1 MNVYKRLKISSYLII
16 IFFFA
21 LSIKPG
27 YTGILTT
34 EKVVNP
40 PFLNPDTL
48 SNRWVDSVMKALSPT
63 QRIGQLFMIAAYS
76 NRGREHMDELSELIQ
91 KNNIGGLIFFQGGPV
106 RQAVQTNYYQSIAP
120 TPLLISIDGE
130 WGLSMRLDSTMRFPK
145 QMVLGAISD
154 NSLIYNMGREIARQC
169 RRMGIHINFAPVVDI
184 NNNPLNPII
193 NSRSFGEN
201 KINVAQKGIAY
212 MKGLQEGGVLAN
224 AKHFPGHGDTDSDSH
239 KTLPTIKHNTAVI
252 DSLDLYPFKELIK
265 NGLGSMMVAHLYIPA
280 LDTIRNTAS
289 TLSKTI
295 VTGLLKENLGF
306 KGLIFTDALNMKGV
320 SSYFQPGIVDVKALL
335 AGNDVLLFSENVPQ
349 AIEGINCAIE
359 DHEISMEEID
369 GRVRKI
375 LQTKYWAGLNH
386 PHPIELKSLIQDLNT
401 PEGKWTNRRL
411 SENSITLIKNHKNL
425 LPLQKLDTL
434 KIASIAI
441 GGDSINVFQQN
452 LNYYGRVENFQIS
465 KDATKDQID
474 TLLKK
479 VAGFNLLIVSIHNTS
494 SYSYKNYG
502 ITEQESFI
510 LNSLPKKSKVVLTIF
525 GIPYTL
531 NRLVGA
537 EESDALMVSYEDL
550 ENPQIV
556 SAQAIFGVIGMVG
569 KLPVT
574 ASTYKLYDGMTTK
587 GGMRLKYTFPEE
599 LGIASAGF
607 SRIDS
612 IVAQGI
618 RDGAMPGCQVLV
630 SKDGKVIYSKSFGY
644 HTYDKGRLVQNSD
657 LYDIA
662 SVTKISSTLL
672 GIMKLYDE
680 HKIEMDKK
688 VYRYLPE
695 LKNTNKK
702 DMVLR
707 AMLAHQAGLPPFIP
721 FYLNTLNSK
730 GYLSEKIFSP
740 AASDSFSLPV
750 VNGLYIQNN
759 YPDTM
764 WKGIKACAMKEPGK
778 YVYSDLGYYFLKR
791 MLERMT
797 KDPLDKYVS
806 KNFYAPLGLST
817 HRYLPFNTV
826 KLERLVPSTFDTK
839 FRKHVVQGYVNDP
852 GAAMLGGVGGHA
864 GIFSNANDLAIILQ
878 MLLNGGEYAGV
889 RYFDKTTVDEFTRQ
903 QFPDDNNRR
912 GMGFDKPEPDMT
924 KSGPT
929 AKSAS
934 LKSFGHQGYTG
945 TCVWADPEQNL
956 IYIFLSNRVYP
967 SEENTKLANMNI
979 RTNIHQVIYDAL
991 KIKMVR

>member
-1 MNVYKRLKISSYLII
+1 MNFCKLLR
-16 IFFFA
+16 
-21 LSIKPG
+21 LSIFSCVVCC
-27 YTGILTT
+27 LTLSSIT
-34 EKVVNP
+34 LFAGTKSGLDSIRP
-40 PFLNPDTL
+40 PFLLPDPKGEV
-48 SNRWVDSVMKALSPT
+48 WVDSIMQALTPE

-76 NRGREHMDELSELIQ
+76 NKGKDHMDELANLIQ

-106 RQAVQTNYYQSIAP
+106 RQAIQTNYYQSISP

-145 QMVLGAISD
+145 QMALGSIQD
-154 NSLIYNMGREIARQC
+154 NTLIYDMGREIARQC
-169 RRMGIHINFAPVVDI
+169 RRLGIHINFAPVVDI

-201 KINVAQKGIAY
+201 KFNVAAKGVAY
-212 MKGLQEGGVLAN
+212 MKGLQDGGVLAN

-239 KTLPTIKHNTAVI
+239 KTLPTIKHNAAVI
-252 DSLDLYPFKELIK
+252 DTLDLYPFRQLIR

-295 VTGLLKENLGF
+295 VTGLLKNKLGF
-306 KGLIFTDALNMKGV
+306 QGLTFTDALNMKGV
-320 SSYFQPGIVDVKALL
+320 SSYFQPGKVDVKALL

-349 AIEGINCAIE
+349 AIEEINCAID

-369 GRVRKI
+369 QRVRKI
-375 LQTKYWAGLNH
+375 LQTKYWAGLHHNS
-386 PHPIELKSLIQDLNT
+386 PIVLKNLVEDLNT
-401 PEGKWTNRRL
+401 GSGKYVNRKL
-411 SENSITLIKNHKNL
+411 SESSLTLIKNHNNL

-434 KIASIAI
+434 RIASIAI
-441 GGDSINVFQQN
+441 GGDSINLFQQN
-452 LNYYGRVENFQIS
+452 LSYYAPIENFQIS
-465 KDATKDQID
+465 KDATKEIID

-479 VAGFNLLIVSIHNTS
+479 IAPYNTLIVSIHNTS
-494 SYSYKNYG
+494 SFSYKNYG

-510 LNSLPKKSKVVLTIF
+510 LNSLPKKAKVIVNIL

-537 EESDALMVSYEDL
+537 EESDALLISYEDL
-550 ENPQIV
+550 ENPQIT
-556 SAQAIFGVIGMVG
+556 SAQVIFGALGCKG

-574 ASTYKLYDGMTTK
+574 AATYKVNEGINTK
-587 GGMRLKYTFPEE
+587 GGLRMKYTFPEE
-599 LGIASAGF
+599 LGIASEPF
-607 SRIDS
+607 TKIDS
-612 IVAQGI
+612 IVGKGI
-618 RDGAMPGCQVLV
+618 KDGAMPGCQVLV
-630 SKDGKVIYSKSFGY
+630 AKDGKVIYSKSFGY
-644 HTYDKGRLVQNSD
+644 HTYEKLLAVQNTD
-657 LYDIA
+657 VYDIA

-707 AMLAHQAGLPPFIP
+707 AVLAHQAGLPPFIP
-721 FYLNTLNSK
+721 FYLSTLNAK
-730 GYLSEKIFSP
+730 GYLSENIFRSVQ
-740 AASDSFSLPV
+740 SDSFPV
-750 VNGLYIQNN
+750 AVAKGLYIQKS
-759 YPDTM
+759 YADTM
-764 WKGIKACAMKEPGK
+764 WKQIKDCPLREPGK
-778 YVYSDLGYYFLKR
+778 YVYSDLGYYFMKR

-797 KDPLDKYVS
+797 KDPLEKYIA
-806 KNFYAPLGLST
+806 KNFYTPLGLGA
-817 HRYLPFNTV
+817 HRYLPTAYF
-826 KLERLVPSTFDTK
+826 KMEKIIPSTFDTK
-839 FRKHVVQGYVNDP
+839 FRKRVVHGYVNDP
-852 GAAMLGGVGGHA
+852 GAAMMGGVAGHA

-878 MLLNGGEYAGV
+878 LFLNGGDYAGGH
-889 RYFDKTTVDEFTRQ
+889 YFDKSTIEEFTKQ
-903 QFPDDNNRR
+903 QFPDDGNRR

-924 KSGPT
+924 KASPA

-945 TCVWADPEQNL
+945 TCVWADPDQNL
-956 IYIFLSNRVYP
+956 IYVFLSNRVYP
-967 SEENTKLANMNI
+967 VEENTKLANMNI
-979 RTNIHQVIYDAL
+979 RTNIHQAIYDAL
-991 KIKMVR
+991 KINAHK